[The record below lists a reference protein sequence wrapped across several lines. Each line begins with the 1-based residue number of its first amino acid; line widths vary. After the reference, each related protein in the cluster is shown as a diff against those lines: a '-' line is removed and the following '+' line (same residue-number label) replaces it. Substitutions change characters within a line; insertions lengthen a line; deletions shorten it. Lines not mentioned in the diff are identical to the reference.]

1 MASTSKRATI
11 YLDAD
16 IHQALRMKAA
26 IQQRSVSELVNEA
39 VREALHED
47 AEDLAAIEA
56 RGREKIY
63 AFEDVVNWL
72 ARDGKL

>member
-1 MASTSKRATI
+1 MPSETRRATI

-26 IQQRSVSELVNEA
+26 IQHCSVSELVNDA
-39 VREALHED
+39 VREALRED
-47 AEDLAAIEA
+47 AEDLAAIED
-56 RGREKIY
+56 RVGEELY
-63 AFEDVVNWL
+63 AFEDAVKWL